1 MDAIEDFL
9 DTVMFSRAFP
19 VIAPIVGWL
28 IGMFIG
34 IGVYMTFLEH

>member
-9 DTVMFSRAFP
+9 DAVIFSRAFP
-19 VIAPIVGWL
+19 VVAPIFGWL

-34 IGVYMTFLEH
+34 IWVYMTFLKH